1 MIVWLASYPRSGNTY
16 FRMLLH
22 HLHGLKTYSVYDD
35 PLLEK
40 LDGSAD
46 AVGHEK
52 LPGSLDELESHETV
66 YLVKTHHLPSDDRP
80 AIQIVRDGR
89 DALVSYAKFMQSFEN
104 PFVSMGRLSRLVK
117 SLTGWKEDGAILK
130 SLILS
135 SGGDFGSW
143 TENVVAWR
151 RRPAK
156 TGLVRYEDLVA
167 DPQGEVSRVLNELDI
182 LGCGRDDTA
191 AIPDFAELNR
201 RWPQFFREGRSGTWR
216 SAMTPRHERLFWKY
230 HRQGMETLGY
240 K

>member
-35 PLLEK
+35 PLLERM
-40 LDGSAD
+40 DGSAD

-52 LPGSLDELESHETV
+52 LPGSIDELDSHETV
-66 YLVKTHHLPSDDRP
+66 YLVKTHHLPRDERP

-104 PFVSMGRLSRLVK
+104 PFVSMGWLNRAVR
-117 SLTGWKEDGAILK
+117 SLTGWKEDAAILQG
-130 SLILS
+130 LILS

-143 TENVVAWR
+143 AENVVAWR
-151 RRPAK
+151 SRSAQ

-167 DPQGEVSRVLNELDI
+167 DPQGEVCRVLKELGI
-182 LGCGRDDTA
+182 SGYGRGA
-191 AIPDFAELNR
+191 AADVPDFAKLNR
-201 RWPQFFREGRSGTWR
+201 LWPQFFRQGHSGTWR
-216 SAMTPRHERLFWKY
+216 SVMTPRLERLFWKN
-230 HRQGMETLGY
+230 HRQGMEKLGY
-240 K
+240 Q